1 MNVFLNSAKNKLK
14 SIEINNETLVLLFCI
29 FLTLTANNSFFKN
42 IIGLKFESNINF
54 NSIFFIFLT
63 AVSITS
69 INWLGFLLITPR
81 IVTKTILTITLIL
94 SSIASY
100 YIDKYNIYLDKS
112 MVRNV
117 FATDIKEAKELIDL
131 SLFLRIFLTGIIPSY
146 ILWKIKTKEYDIK
159 KSFKT
164 RLKYIITAL
173 ITAVLSFL
181 SISSS
186 IIPLMREHKELRF
199 LITPSN
205 YLSSAYKV
213 IFKNAKKNTAKKI
226 IDPKPK
232 LVRKTDK
239 PIALILVIGET
250 VRAKNWGLSGYERQ
264 TTPELKKRNAIN
276 FTNVKSCGTDTE
288 TSLPCMFSIYGRRN
302 YNENLILNT
311 ESILS
316 LIKRAGVKVI
326 WRENQS
332 GSKGV
337 ADGVEY
343 ESFTNRKDPLFCN
356 ETRCYDEILSKD
368 LNEKITSEKNDILIV
383 LHTLGNHG
391 PAYYQRYPDK
401 FKKFIPTCDTAK
413 LETCS
418 KEQIVNTYDNAIL
431 YTDYFLSKTIDILK
445 EIKTHKTALIY
456 ISDHGE
462 SLGEKNLYLHGIPYY
477 IAPQEQTH
485 VPFIIWFSENFKKD
499 INMKCLTDKI
509 NLKLSHDNLPHT
521 LLGIFGIN
529 SSAYDPEMDISHRC
543 FK

>member
-1 MNVFLNSAKNKLK
+1 
-14 SIEINNETLVLLFCI
+14 
-29 FLTLTANNSFFKN
+29 
-42 IIGLKFESNINF
+42 
-54 NSIFFIFLT
+54 
-63 AVSITS
+63 
-69 INWLGFLLITPR
+69 
-81 IVTKTILTITLIL
+81 
-94 SSIASY
+94 
-100 YIDKYNIYLDKS
+100 
-112 MVRNV
+112 
-117 FATDIKEAKELIDL
+117 
-131 SLFLRIFLTGIIPSY
+131 
-146 ILWKIKTKEYDIK
+146 
-159 KSFKT
+159 
-164 RLKYIITAL
+164 
-173 ITAVLSFL
+173 
-181 SISSS
+181 
-186 IIPLMREHKELRF
+186 
-199 LITPSN
+199 
-205 YLSSAYKV
+205 
-213 IFKNAKKNTAKKI
+213 
-226 IDPKPK
+226 
-232 LVRKTDK
+232 
-239 PIALILVIGET
+239 
-250 VRAKNWGLSGYERQ
+250 
-264 TTPELKKRNAIN
+264 
-276 FTNVKSCGTDTE
+276 
-288 TSLPCMFSIYGRRN
+288 MFSIYGRRN

-337 ADGVEY
+337 ADGMEY

-462 SLGEKNLYLHGIPYY
+462 SLGEKNLYLHGVPYY

>member
-1 MNVFLNSAKNKLK
+1 
-14 SIEINNETLVLLFCI
+14 
-29 FLTLTANNSFFKN
+29 
-42 IIGLKFESNINF
+42 
-54 NSIFFIFLT
+54 
-63 AVSITS
+63 
-69 INWLGFLLITPR
+69 
-81 IVTKTILTITLIL
+81 
-94 SSIASY
+94 
-100 YIDKYNIYLDKS
+100 
-112 MVRNV
+112 
-117 FATDIKEAKELIDL
+117 
-131 SLFLRIFLTGIIPSY
+131 
-146 ILWKIKTKEYDIK
+146 
-159 KSFKT
+159 
-164 RLKYIITAL
+164 
-173 ITAVLSFL
+173 
-181 SISSS
+181 S

-311 ESILS
+311 ESILA

-356 ETRCYDEILSKD
+356 ETRCYDEILNKD
-368 LNEKITSEKNDILIV
+368 LNEKITSEKKDILIV

-485 VPFIIWFSENFKKD
+485 VPLIIWFSENFKKD

-521 LLGIFGIN
+521 LLGLFGIN
-529 SSAYDPEMDISHRC
+529 SSAYEPEMDISHRC